1 LSLVEYL
8 IPPTVGALIGY
19 FTNYIAIKMLFKPIK
34 PYYLFGKKLPFTPG
48 LIPAKREKLAEAI
61 AKVVKENLLTEESI
75 RKRLNHRKVRENLL
89 LFTENFLEELSKN
102 GHLYIGEFIGKIED
116 KRLKEVVPTELLAE
130 RAGELVDGLF
140 ERLNGKSL
148 RELLPANLEREI
160 ERTINEKIDRLTESL
175 IEQVRSGQLSEVIY
189 AMVRENLSKLQAVLP
204 FITEGL
210 AQSLAKRATSLIEE
224 VVERAADEPAFRL
237 KLSKLLWAKFQE
249 LLSRRID
256 SESPT
261 AQKLRVVLK
270 ETLTEYL
277 KGLEEKRL
285 EELRSLENF
294 LKEQA
299 PPFVSRFIERHR
311 REIARLLADK
321 LLEVIERELPVIME
335 AINVEEMVKER
346 VNSLPIEEVEEI
358 VLKLIDEE
366 LKHITLLGGVLG
378 FLIGLTQLIFI

>member
-1 LSLVEYL
+1 MTLVEYL
-8 IPPTVGALIGY
+8 VPPVVGALIGY
-19 FTNYIAIKMLFKPIK
+19 FTNYIAIKMLFKPVK
-34 PYYLFGKKLPFTPG
+34 PYYIFGKKLPFTPG

-75 RKRLNHRKVRENLL
+75 RERLNHQKVRENLL

-102 GHLYIGEFIGKIED
+102 GNLYIGEFIGKIED
-116 KRLKEVVPTELLAE
+116 KRLKEVIPTQLLSE
-130 RAGELVDGLF
+130 RAGELVESLF
-140 ERLNGKSL
+140 EMLNGKSL
-148 RELLPANLEREI
+148 RELLPANIEREI
-160 ERTINEKIDRLTESL
+160 ERAINERIDRLTESL
-175 IEQVRSGQLSEVIY
+175 VEQVRSGQLSEVIY
-189 AMVRENLSKLQAVLP
+189 TAVKENLSKLQAVIP

-210 AQSLAKRATSLIEE
+210 AQSLSKRATTLIEE
-224 VVERAADEPAFRL
+224 MVERVADEPAFRL

-261 AQKLRVVLK
+261 AKKLRSILK
-270 ETLTEYL
+270 EALTDYL
-277 KGLEEKRL
+277 KGLEEKKL
-285 EELRSLENF
+285 SELPGLRSF

-299 PPFVSRFIERHR
+299 PVFLSRFIESHR
-311 REIARLLADK
+311 KEIAQLLADK

-335 AINVEEMVKER
+335 AINIEEMVKER

-378 FLIGLTQLIFI
+378 FIIGLTQLIFI

>member
-1 LSLVEYL
+1 MVEYL

>member
-8 IPPTVGALIGY
+8 TAPAVGALIGY
-19 FTNYIAIKMLFKPIK
+19 FTNYIAIKMLFKPVK

-75 RKRLNHRKVRENLL
+75 RERLNHRKVKENLL

-102 GHLYIGEFIGKIED
+102 GHLYIGEFIGKVGD
-116 KRLKEVVPTELLAE
+116 KRLKEIVPTELLAE
-130 RAGELVDGLF
+130 RTGELVDGLF

-148 RELLPANLEREI
+148 RELLPASLEREI

-189 AMVRENLSKLQAVLP
+189 ATVRENLSKLQTVIP

-224 VVERAADEPAFRL
+224 MVERAADEPAFRL

-256 SESPT
+256 AESPT
-261 AQKLRVVLK
+261 AKKLRSILK
-270 ETLTEYL
+270 EALTEYL

-285 EELRSLENF
+285 AELQGLKNF

-299 PPFVSRFIERHR
+299 PLFVSRFIEEHR

-366 LKHITLLGGVLG
+366 LRHITLLGGVLG

>member
-1 LSLVEYL
+1 MSLVEYL

>member
-1 LSLVEYL
+1 MSLVEYL
-8 IPPTVGALIGY
+8 TAPAVGALIGY
-19 FTNYIAIKMLFKPIK
+19 FTNYIAIKMLFKPVK

-75 RKRLNHRKVRENLL
+75 RERLNHRKVKENLL

-102 GHLYIGEFIGKIED
+102 GHLYIGEFIGKVGD
-116 KRLKEVVPTELLAE
+116 KRLKEIVPTELLAE
-130 RAGELVDGLF
+130 RTGELVDGLF

-148 RELLPANLEREI
+148 RELLPASLEREI

-189 AMVRENLSKLQAVLP
+189 ATVRENLSKLQTVIP

-224 VVERAADEPAFRL
+224 MVERAADEPAFRL

-256 SESPT
+256 AESPT
-261 AQKLRVVLK
+261 AKKLRSILK
-270 ETLTEYL
+270 EALTEYL

-285 EELRSLENF
+285 AELQGLKNF

-299 PPFVSRFIERHR
+299 PLFVSRFIEEHR

-366 LKHITLLGGVLG
+366 LRHITLLGGVLG

>member
-1 LSLVEYL
+1 MVEYL
-8 IPPTVGALIGY
+8 TAPAVGALIGY
-19 FTNYIAIKMLFKPIK
+19 FTNYIAIKMLFKPVK

-75 RKRLNHRKVRENLL
+75 RERLNHRKVKENLL

-116 KRLKEVVPTELLAE
+116 KRLKEIVPTELLAE
-130 RAGELVDGLF
+130 RTGELVDGLF

-148 RELLPANLEREI
+148 RELLPASLEREI

-189 AMVRENLSKLQAVLP
+189 ATVRENLSKLQTVIP

-224 VVERAADEPAFRL
+224 MVERAADEPAFRL

-256 SESPT
+256 AESPT
-261 AQKLRVVLK
+261 AKKLRSILK
-270 ETLTEYL
+270 EALTEYL

-285 EELRSLENF
+285 AELQGLKNF

-299 PPFVSRFIERHR
+299 PLFVSRFIEEHR

-366 LKHITLLGGVLG
+366 LRHITLLGGVLG